1 MKDEIRRIMQLVKDG
16 KLSPEDAAE
25 LVQAFS
31 DAQDD
36 DDDSPVEDT
45 ATDAAEAPE
54 AEQSVDDD
62 PPGEAASETGSTG
75 SSKSTSDDPFAKML
89 EAIEKLGKD
98 VANNVDWKDI
108 STQVRDGVS
117 KGVEAVRQAAE
128 KASKGKGPFGGVFGA
143 QERKKVELPLAVPDG
158 KVLRI
163 EANDGDITVRG
174 GHDVG
179 SISIDAAFRAYNDEE
194 AKKMAD
200 RFMPV
205 LQETD
210 EEIVLKIEDPAGVA
224 ADIEIVMPKGVPVR
238 IKNTSGDIEVSGTQN
253 SVKIQNASGDI
264 RVDGGGNVVSIAT
277 SRGLTKV
284 LNTTAKTIEVESKS
298 GEIVLEKCDASCVL
312 KTSSG
317 DIYAYEC
324 AARTM
329 AAEAASGDIALDMTK
344 PIEGAYNL
352 RTVSGDI
359 RLEVPDG
366 SNTRVNLS
374 TLRGTVTCGLELDD
388 ESRDRM
394 KVTGRMGAGDGM
406 VDVSAVNG
414 DVTLQL
420 RDGTIGE

>member
-36 DDDSPVEDT
+36 DDAPVEET
-45 ATDAAEAPE
+45 ASDE
-54 AEQSVDDD
+54 S
-62 PPGEAASETGSTG
+62 AASEPTDDAAADAPPSDEATGEKSR
-75 SSKSTSDDPFAKML
+75 SSSSPSDDPFAKML

-128 KASKGKGPFGGVFGA
+128 KASKGKGPFGSVFGA
-143 QERKKVELPLAVPDG
+143 QERKKVELPLAVPEG

-163 EANDGDITVRG
+163 DANDGDISIKG

-179 SISIDAAFRAYNDEE
+179 SVSIDAAFRAYNDEE
-194 AKKMAD
+194 AQKMAD

-205 LQETD
+205 LLETD
-210 EEIVLKIEDPAGVA
+210 DEIVLRIDDPAGVS
-224 ADIEIVMPKGVPVR
+224 ADIEIVMPKGIPVR
-238 IKNTSGDIEVSGTQN
+238 IKNTSGDIDVSGTQN

-264 RVDGGGNVVSIAT
+264 RVDNGGNVVSIAT
-277 SRGLTKV
+277 SKGLTKV

-344 PIEGAYNL
+344 AIEGAYNL

-366 SNTRVNLS
+366 SNTRINLS
-374 TLRGTVTCGLELDD
+374 TLRGSVFCNFELDD

-394 KVTGRMGAGDGM
+394 KITGRMGAGEGT
-406 VDVSAVNG
+406 VDISAVNG